1 MLSRFSGKTSYHEK
15 VDLGTLGTAATA
27 ARPLEAEQLTHLAR
41 GAKVGAGTRT
51 SVQLIAVILPRPGPV
66 GDPSGDPHPAA
77 KPQAAL
83 N

>member
-1 MLSRFSGKTSYHEK
+1 MVCFMQTSQQLWNER
-15 VDLGTLGTAATA
+15 LAP
-27 ARPLEAEQLTHLAR
+27 PLCFLNHLRAQQLAHLAR

-51 SVQLIAVILPRPGPV
+51 SVQLTAVILPRRGPV
-66 GDPSGDPHPAA
+66 RNPSGDSHPAA